1 MSIEL
6 YKKENKLKM
15 IVRGKKCFVYRQ
27 GWGSNTFS
35 FSRGN
40 YVLFISFFFVELYL
54 LLMEDRGGNEY
65 CSCPVDGHRV
75 IRNQGWMNR
84 SLEAMQ
90 ETHITCKHLGR
101 KRGECMPDAGIILW
115 TKQKDLN

>member
-1 MSIEL
+1 M
-6 YKKENKLKM
+6 
-15 IVRGKKCFVYRQ
+15 
-27 GWGSNTFS
+27 
-35 FSRGN
+35 
-40 YVLFISFFFVELYL
+40 ELYL

-90 ETHITCKHLGR
+90 ETHITCKHLR
-101 KRGECMPDAGIILW
+101 TIYMPKEDRGNVCRMQELSYGQSKKI
-115 TKQKDLN
+115 